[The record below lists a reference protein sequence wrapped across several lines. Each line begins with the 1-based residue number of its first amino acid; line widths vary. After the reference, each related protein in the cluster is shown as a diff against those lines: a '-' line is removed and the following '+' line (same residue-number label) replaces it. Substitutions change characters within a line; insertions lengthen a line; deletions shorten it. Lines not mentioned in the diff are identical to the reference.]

1 LHDVPCLVDEALQTV
16 EPEQPITT
24 EDLTV
29 SELQQQLEEIQCEME
44 KRTDR
49 AAKYKRLYNEEKK
62 KCEGLVAHLQMQLQV
77 NLSLHHLK

>member
-1 LHDVPCLVDEALQTV
+1 MVCLVDKALQTV
-16 EPEQPITT
+16 ESEQPITT

-29 SELQQQLEEIQCEME
+29 SELQQQLEEIQSEME

-62 KCEGLVAHLQMQLQV
+62 KCEEFAAQLQLQV
-77 NLSLHHLK
+77 SLSLDHLK